1 MFDYEVLSE
10 EEAMQERFQIL
21 KEGEYDGYIE
31 LSEDKVSQNSGN
43 PMMAMT
49 LTLFDTEG
57 KSHQV
62 KDYLV
67 FTKSMLWK
75 VIHCADS
82 AGLSEEYKLKKF
94 CSDAVK
100 GKRIKAKIGIEAGNL
115 IPDDKLNGKPYG
127 SKYPDKNKVED
138 YIKRIP
144 VNAPSLP
151 TDSDTEDDDVPF

>member
-1 MFDYEVLSE
+1 MFDYEVVSE

-43 PMMAMT
+43 QMMEMT
-49 LTLFDTEG
+49 LTLFDSEG
-57 KSHQV
+57 KSHQI

-67 FTKSMLWK
+67 FTKKMMWK
-75 VIHCADS
+75 VIHCAES

-94 CSDAVK
+94 CSETVK
-100 GKRIKAKIGIEAGNL
+100 GKRIRAKIGIESGKL
-115 IPDDKLNGKPYG
+115 IPDEKLNGKPYG

-138 YIKRIP
+138 YIKRIQ
-144 VNAPSLP
+144 NSPSLP
-151 TDSDTEDDDVPF
+151 TDNDAVDDDVPF